1 MLLLVGLGNP
11 GLRYENNRHNV
22 GYMVVDDIVQR
33 YSFGAYRSK
42 FQGQVADGVI
52 CGQRVI
58 AIKPQTYMNES
69 GRAVQKA
76 MKFYKIVPS
85 NVIVAHDELDLAFGK
100 LRFRTGGGLAGHN
113 GLLSIQNHIGA
124 DFSRIRIGIGHPGDK
139 ELVNS
144 HVLGDFS
151 FTERKHVHSI
161 LGGISESIGSLVDGD
176 ENTFMNK
183 VAQLLKPTQKNFN
196 IEQRNSISRK
206 KS

>member
-22 GYMVVDDIVQR
+22 GYMVVDDIVQQ
-33 YSFGAYRSK
+33 YSFGTYRAK
-42 FQGQVADGVI
+42 FRGQVADGVI
-52 CGQRVI
+52 RGQRILVL
-58 AIKPQTYMNES
+58 KPETFMNES
-69 GRAVQKA
+69 GRSVQKA
-76 MKFYKIVPS
+76 MRFYKIAPR

-113 GLLSIQNHIGA
+113 GLLSIQNYIGS
-124 DFSRIRIGIGHPGDK
+124 DFSRIRIGIGHPGGK

-151 FTERKHVHSI
+151 SAERQHVRSI
-161 LGGISESIGSLVDGD
+161 LGGISKSIESLVDGNG
-176 ENTFMNK
+176 NTFMN
-183 VAQLLKPTQKNFN
+183 QLARTLGPLQKDIN
-196 IEQRNSISRK
+196 IEHQKTMSRK

>member
-139 ELVNS
+139 KLVNS

-151 FTERKHVHSI
+151 SIERKHVHSI

>member
-196 IEQRNSISRK
+196 IEQRNFMSRK